1 MAEPK
6 VRLHLDQPLG
16 SGQALALS
24 EGQANYL
31 FSVMRL
37 GVGAAVL
44 VFNGR
49 DGEWRAEVA
58 EAGKRRGVL
67 VCGRKCGRK

>member
-6 VRLHLDQPLG
+6 VRLHIDQPLRP
-16 SGQALALS
+16 GQAVALS

-31 FSVMRL
+31 FAVMRL
-37 GVGAAVL
+37 AAGDPVL
-44 VFNGR
+44 LFNGQ

-67 VCGRKCGRK
+67 VCR